1 MIYLGLAWALV
12 FASGYYFLWQ
22 AWRDAQKRGE

>member
-1 MIYLGLAWALV
+1 MILLGLAWALV

-22 AWRDAQKRGE
+22 AHRDSQKGR